1 MTAARSIA
9 RAIIP
14 VAAAVAGIFST
25 ASCRHADD
33 DRIPW
38 ADVRISFNSPAE
50 WEIYG
55 TPAAMD
61 YQRFVRPER
70 IPADYPY
77 TALTYTGF
85 GGVLLVAD
93 VMGTPQAFD
102 LACPVEVRYDVRLFI
117 NDDFKAECPVCHS
130 TYDVFLNYG
139 TPLSGPAAQ
148 KGYSLKR
155 YRVVDGSAS
164 EYRLVTN

>member
-1 MTAARSIA
+1 MTILRTVF
-9 RAIIP
+9 RTIIP
-14 VAAAVAGIFST
+14 VAAAAAGIFLT
-25 ASCRHADD
+25 TQCRHTDD

-38 ADVRISFNSPAE
+38 ADVRIAFNSPAE

-61 YQRFVRPER
+61 YRRFVRTER
-70 IPADYPY
+70 IPADFPY

-93 VMGTPQAFD
+93 VMGNPQAFD

-117 NDDFKAECPVCHS
+117 NDHYEAECPVCHS

-139 TPLSGPAAQ
+139 APLSGPAAK
-148 KGYSLKR
+148 KGYSLTR
-155 YRVVDGSAS
+155 YRVVEGSGG
-164 EYRLVTN
+164 EYRLVTH